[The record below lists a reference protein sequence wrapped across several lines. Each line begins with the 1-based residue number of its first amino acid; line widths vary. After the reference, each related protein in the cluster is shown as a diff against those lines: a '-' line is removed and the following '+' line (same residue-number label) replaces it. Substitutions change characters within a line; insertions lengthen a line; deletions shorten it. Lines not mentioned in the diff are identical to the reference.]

1 MALYSRESIETLKTK
16 IDLVDVVQ
24 SHIEMKRAGGAYKGL
39 CPFHE
44 EKSPSFIIQKG
55 DTHYHCFGCQ
65 AHGDA
70 ISFLMNHLRMGF
82 SEAVEHLA
90 ERFDVPLVKTAEK
103 DQPQELLR
111 KEVRRA
117 LADAAAFYH
126 FYLLHTE
133 EGRQALAYLYER
145 GLDLDFIKMF
155 QIGLAPE
162 GSRGGAV
169 LKERGHRREA
179 LEAAGLVSKHHDFF
193 HDRITFPIR
202 DAVGHVVG
210 FSARKIKEETFGG
223 KYINTAETLLFK
235 KSHLLFGLSYS
246 RHRIAK
252 ERKALIVEGQ
262 IDALRLIQEGFDYT
276 VAGQG
281 TAFTETHADILVKLG
296 VKKVLLAFDS
306 DRAGQ
311 EAASKVGDIFM
322 KLSIEVLIVRMPAD
336 MDPDSFLLAKGP
348 TAFQELLA
356 QPESY
361 ISFLIRRHDTS
372 SPTAKAQTAQELKE
386 RISAW
391 NNPLLVHESLK
402 QIAALLQV
410 PEETLGLKA
419 GQVVSLSYQKRLSL
433 QASFVDPIKVLEMD
447 LIRLLLMGADPGLIF
462 NNLGAEQL
470 LHTGCREMFVALQE
484 RFVKKEE
491 INLLDLAAHLTDEGH
506 VQLLNEI
513 LQKKVNQLRLGEH
526 TKEVVKKILER
537 NWMQEAEN
545 LRLKIQ
551 SLNHS
556 EEEALALAKELT
568 LLKKNPPN
576 IMI

>member
-24 SHIEMKRAGGAYKGL
+24 SHIEMKRAGSAYKGL

-55 DTHYHCFGCQ
+55 DTHYHCFGCH

-90 ERFDVPLVKTAEK
+90 ERFDVPLIKTSVRDE
-103 DQPQELLR
+103 PQELLR
-111 KEVRRA
+111 KEARRA
-117 LADAAAFYH
+117 LADAAEFYH

-133 EGRQALAYLYER
+133 EGHKALAYLFER
-145 GLDLDFIKMF
+145 GLDLDFIRMF
-155 QIGLAPE
+155 QIGLSPE

-169 LKERGHRREA
+169 LKERGHRRES
-179 LEAAGLVSKHHDFF
+179 LEAAGLVSKNHDFF
-193 HDRITFPIR
+193 QDRITFPIR

-210 FSARKIKEETFGG
+210 FSARKMKEETFGG
-223 KYINTAETLLFK
+223 KYVNTAETLLFK
-235 KSHLLFGLSYS
+235 KSHVLFGLSYS

-296 VKKVLLAFDS
+296 VKKVLLAFDA

-311 EAASKVGDIFM
+311 EAAIKVGDIFM
-322 KLSIEVLIVRMPAD
+322 RLSIEVLVVRMPAD
-336 MDPDSFLLAKGP
+336 MDPDSFLLAKGSA
-348 TAFQELLA
+348 AFQELLS

-361 ISFLIRRHDTS
+361 ISFLIRQHDTS
-372 SPTAKAQTAQELKE
+372 SPSAKAQTAQELKE
-386 RISAW
+386 RIAAW
-391 NNPLLVHESLK
+391 QNPLLVHESLK
-402 QIAALLQV
+402 QIATLLQV

-419 GQVVSLSYQKRLSL
+419 GQVVSLSYQKKLSL
-433 QASFVDPIKVLEMD
+433 KASFVDPIKVLEMD
-447 LIRLLLMGADPGLIF
+447 LIRLLLMGADPDIIF
-462 NNLGAEQL
+462 NNISDKQL
-470 LHTGCREMFVALQE
+470 LHEGCRAMFVALQE
-484 RFVKKEE
+484 RFTKKEGA
-491 INLLDLAAHLTDEGH
+491 NLLDLAAHLENEEH

-513 LQKKVNQLRLGEH
+513 LQKKVNQQRLLEH
-526 TKEVVKKILER
+526 TKEVVQKILER

-556 EEEALALAKELT
+556 EEEALSLAKELAI
-568 LLKKNPPN
+568 LKKNHPK
-576 IMI
+576 MTL